1 MSELFV
7 LSIVVGSIGGIA
19 LLIFMQIAR
28 NKRKWELLK
37 KNTEE
42 LQSEDILELQV
53 TTHLSERKIRGLYY
67 RYKELDSDDSGTIT
81 AAEFCTMKEMAVNP
95 LSYRIFDA
103 FDKNNDGH
111 LDFKE
116 FIDLVSTMA
125 PSGNKQDKLEALFNI
140 YDVDGDGRINKND
153 LKYVLELVTIRPKT
167 EDEKKGITKSKKG
180 KTEEELEEEDRLL
193 AEEKDKNWDDYIR
206 TIINRIMFESS
217 SHPMST
223 SLSAEDFS
231 KAISES
237 RIDFQEKMNMEFE
250 HV

>member
-1 MSELFV
+1 
-7 LSIVVGSIGGIA
+7 
-19 LLIFMQIAR
+19 
-28 NKRKWELLK
+28 
-37 KNTEE
+37 
-42 LQSEDILELQV
+42 
-53 TTHLSERKIRGLYY
+53 
-67 RYKELDSDDSGTIT
+67 
-81 AAEFCTMKEMAVNP
+81 
-95 LSYRIFDA
+95 
-103 FDKNNDGH
+103 
-111 LDFKE
+111 
-116 FIDLVSTMA
+116 MA

-180 KTEEELEEEDRLL
+180 KSEEELEEEDRLL

-250 HV
+250 HVPSSNEFVVYIIKKSQKKKVFRVCSFRSVFRCNRIR